1 MRCFGCEA
9 LSLSPLCKRCKAHY
23 LTPEITRRKVG
34 TLEVLSLFGYEE
46 IEWLLHS
53 KHKPEGW
60 RIYRMLGKA
69 LLRPFVQRFIE
80 KIEGS
85 VSIVGI
91 DESVQSGYAH
101 VACLTHA
108 MKMRRVQPV
117 HGALCASHA
126 VSYSGKS
133 LSYRLSH
140 PRGFRLT
147 RPLKGDVILVD
158 DIITTGTTLH
168 EAYATLQK
176 AGVNVLFALTLADAS
191 R

>member
-9 LSLSPLCKRCKAHY
+9 LSLSPLCRRCRTHY
-23 LTPEITRRKVG
+23 LSPKVTRRKVG
-34 TLEVLSLFGYEE
+34 TLEVLSFFSYEE

-60 RIYRMLGKA
+60 RIYRMLGRA

-80 KIEGS
+80 KIEGA
-85 VSIVGI
+85 VSIVGV
-91 DESVQSGYAH
+91 DEDTQSGYAH

-108 MKMRRVQPV
+108 MKMRRVRPV
-117 HGALCASHA
+117 HAALRASHA
-126 VSYSGKS
+126 VSYSGKP

-147 RPLKGDVILVD
+147 NPVKGDVILVD

-168 EAYATLQK
+168 EAYATLKK
-176 AGVNVLFALTLADAS
+176 AGANVLFALTLADAS